1 MIKTVQCKFRF
12 NLSELKET
20 IMSVNSFKGLISR
33 LYTLL
38 AYSDSSVYD
47 SLKPLWERDLGV
59 QFGPDNWTR
68 ICDGIFPKCT
78 SISIHEQ
85 NFKFFHRIYFTPVRL
100 HKMFPGCSD
109 LCFKC
114 KTCKG
119 TLFHVFW
126 SRVLIQ
132 PFWKGVHSAIQEI
145 TGKHFIL
152 SPSLFL
158 LNDIPIDLLDSDF
171 KPLITTLIFLAK
183 KCILLKWST
192 PQVPTISM
200 WISQLSAFLPLEK
213 LTYDLNHK
221 QDEFRRLWEPL
232 QSFLLKF

>member
-1 MIKTVQCKFRF
+1 
-12 NLSELKET
+12 
-20 IMSVNSFKGLISR
+20 MSVNSFKGLISKC
-33 LYTLL
+33 YALL

-59 QFGPDNWTR
+59 LFNSDDWTK

-114 KTCKG
+114 KTCEG
-119 TLFHVFW
+119 TFFHVFW
-126 SRVLIQ
+126 SCAHIQ
-132 PFWKGVHSAIQEI
+132 PFWRGVYSAIQEI
-145 TGKHFIL
+145 IGKRFIL

-158 LNDIPIDLLDSDF
+158 LNDIPKDLFDSDF
-171 KPLITTLIFLAK
+171 RPLFTTLIFLAK
-183 KCILLKWST
+183 KCINIK
-192 PQVPTISM
+192 ISGPNYFHVDF
-200 WISQLSAFLPLEK
+200 SFVSLSSFGEI
-213 LTYDLNHK
+213 N
-221 QDEFRRLWEPL
+221 LWT
-232 QSFLLKF
+232 QS